1 MRNFYLKKVRKFLK
15 HQYTCFFKFEIKIYL
30 LFWNRMAS
38 DGDEWKS
45 FETRQRIIER
55 LDEQIK
61 EAPGVVTKTA
71 VEIEKQVG

>member
-1 MRNFYLKKVRKFLK
+1 
-15 HQYTCFFKFEIKIYL
+15 
-30 LFWNRMAS
+30 MAS